1 MNSLIITTAGDA
13 LTKALEPM
21 SLARPAEM
29 SLCLID
35 LLCVQIWTEIDV
47 QTRSRTYAR

>member
-1 MNSLIITTAGDA
+1 MNSLITTAARDE

-21 SLARPAEM
+21 GLARPAEM

-35 LLCVQIWTEIDV
+35 LLCVQIWTEINV
-47 QTRSRTYAR
+47 